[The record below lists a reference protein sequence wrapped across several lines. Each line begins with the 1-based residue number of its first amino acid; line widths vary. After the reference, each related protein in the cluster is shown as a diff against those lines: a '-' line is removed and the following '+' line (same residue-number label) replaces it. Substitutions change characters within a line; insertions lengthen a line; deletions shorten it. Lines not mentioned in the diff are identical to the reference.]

1 MNNYPIIAET
11 LLTRV
16 AVLPDVE
23 RIHSI
28 IQSYVDPEA
37 REITLLP
44 RTIPELSENVRDFVV
59 AEQDGKIVGCG
70 ALHLY
75 GMHLAEIRS
84 IAVSRESKGRG
95 VGRALVNA
103 LLQEAQRQSVTC
115 VCLFTRTPEFFAR
128 LGFQVAQREML
139 PDKIYKDCVTCP
151 RLNDCNETAMVLG
164 KIPTNANS
172 LRDPQIAIP
181 LVKLPLVKI
190 KG

>member
-1 MNNYPIIAET
+1 MNNYPLIAET
-11 LLTRV
+11 VLTRV

-44 RTIPELSENVRDFVV
+44 RTIQELCENVRDFVV

-95 VGRALVNA
+95 VGRALVSA

-151 RLNDCNETAMVLG
+151 RLNDCNEIAMVLG
-164 KIPTNANS
+164 KIPTNSNS
-172 LRDPQIAIP
+172 LRDPQISIPLLIP
-181 LVKLPLVKI
+181 LVKIEV
-190 KG
+190 

>member
-1 MNNYPIIAET
+1 MNKYPIIAET
-11 LLTRV
+11 VLTRV

-23 RIHSI
+23 RIHAI
-28 IQSYVDPEA
+28 IQSYVEPEA

-44 RTIPELSENVRDFVV
+44 RTIPELCENVRDFVV
-59 AEQDGKIVGCG
+59 AKQDGKIVGCG

-95 VGRALVNA
+95 VGRALVTA
-103 LLQEAQRQSVTC
+103 LLQEARRQSVTC

-151 RLNDCNETAMVLG
+151 RLSDCNETAMVLG
-164 KIPTNANS
+164 KIPTNSNS
-172 LRDPQIAIP
+172 LRDPQISI
-181 LVKLPLVKI
+181 PLVKI